1 MNSIQLISKINS
13 RIEDLAMLSHEVL
26 KPNTNLSNIE
36 KEVIKRSCSDLYELI
51 LKLSITSDVDEE
63 RSILKE
69 NIYQELKKEENSFKE
84 ILSNKVTDEITINE
98 LADISNIE
106 INEKIEIL
114 EEENKIFYEAIV
126 DEVEIE
132 DEKQEIESTTTNA
145 INHIFDFEVFSES
158 VIETP
163 LLTLESDDTI
173 SKIDDTIISSIENLN
188 EQIEKEKKLETNDV
202 EPTNF
207 IIEPNEK
214 PASFISIGKTILPQ
228 NQPSLNE
235 KIAQKIESFQFSE
248 KIIEP
253 KIESLKT
260 AISLNKKIAF
270 VNDLFKENVVEY
282 AKSIDKINNA
292 VDLNEAMFIWTEL
305 KITHKWDLENSL
317 VKDLEKLIQRR
328 FS

>member
-51 LKLSITSDVDEE
+51 LKLSIATDVDEE

-69 NIYQELKKEENSFKE
+69 NISQELKKEENSFKE
-84 ILSNKVTDEITINE
+84 ILSNNVTDEITINE

-106 INEKIEIL
+106 IDEKIEIL
-114 EEENKIFYEAIV
+114 EEENNIFYEAIV
-126 DEVEIE
+126 EEVVHET
-132 DEKQEIESTTTNA
+132 KIESTTAT
-145 INHIFDFEVFSES
+145 NHIFDFEVFSES

-163 LLTLESDDTI
+163 LLTPESIETI
-173 SKIDDTIISSIENLN
+173 SKIDETIISTIENLN
-188 EQIEKEKKLETNDV
+188 EQIEKEKILDTNKV
-202 EPTNF
+202 EPTSY
-207 IIEPNEK
+207 IIEPDEK

-328 FS
+328 FN